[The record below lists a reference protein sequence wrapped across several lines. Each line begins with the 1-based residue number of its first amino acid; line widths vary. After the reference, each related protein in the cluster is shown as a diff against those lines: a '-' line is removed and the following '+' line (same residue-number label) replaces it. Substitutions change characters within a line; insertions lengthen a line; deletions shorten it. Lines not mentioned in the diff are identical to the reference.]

1 METINKALDSASHA
15 IWGETHPQHQE
26 QEPLSGVQGKGKVT
40 DPYDAGN
47 RDIQPGAPSTD
58 VATAATPAEP
68 QLSSNDPTGKNSR
81 ELSPAINEEN
91 IESQVG
97 SNGHGNGFNG
107 ITSDPSMFPEQEP
120 PFGNDPVSTDASA
133 LNSTLN
139 DQDTRLG
146 SNLMSSEPP
155 GLNSRTNMGPG
166 LGSVDQNPMM
176 GMVGG
181 IGGGSAVA
189 AGSGSGAGLTESGA
203 SEQRAGGG
211 GGGGAD
217 KVECPSPG
225 SSGEEDYEPDATGSG
240 NVSQEALRGPRS
252 PPPRP
257 EYDFEKEMDGK
268 PAANNNTAAQ
278 EVKSSQNQSHHH
290 SKAMTRM
297 KEKLGRAAKAGNH
310 IHKSG

>member
-1 METINKALDSASHA
+1 
-15 IWGETHPQHQE
+15 
-26 QEPLSGVQGKGKVT
+26 
-40 DPYDAGN
+40 
-47 RDIQPGAPSTD
+47 
-58 VATAATPAEP
+58 
-68 QLSSNDPTGKNSR
+68 
-81 ELSPAINEEN
+81 
-91 IESQVG
+91 
-97 SNGHGNGFNG
+97 
-107 ITSDPSMFPEQEP
+107 MFPEQEP

-268 PAANNNTAAQ
+268 PAANNNTGMLSLFCFRVSCAQ
-278 EVKSSQNQSHHH
+278 
-290 SKAMTRM
+290 
-297 KEKLGRAAKAGNH
+297 
-310 IHKSG
+310 

>member
-26 QEPLSGVQGKGKVT
+26 PLSGVQGKGKVT

-47 RDIQPGAPSTD
+47 RDSKLHPSFSSDETLTKTKANKPVQPGAPSTD

-97 SNGHGNGFNG
+97 ANGHGNGFNG

-120 PFGNDPVSTDASA
+120 PFGSDPVSTDASA

-189 AGSGSGAGLTESGA
+189 TGSGSGAGLTESGA

-211 GGGGAD
+211 GGAD

-225 SSGEEDYEPDATGSG
+225 SSGEEDYETDATGG
-240 NVSQEALRGPRS
+240 GKVSQEALRGPRS

-268 PAANNNTAAQ
+268 PAANNNTG
-278 EVKSSQNQSHHH
+278 VLSLFSDIFC
-290 SKAMTRM
+290 TVTD
-297 KEKLGRAAKAGNH
+297 
-310 IHKSG
+310 